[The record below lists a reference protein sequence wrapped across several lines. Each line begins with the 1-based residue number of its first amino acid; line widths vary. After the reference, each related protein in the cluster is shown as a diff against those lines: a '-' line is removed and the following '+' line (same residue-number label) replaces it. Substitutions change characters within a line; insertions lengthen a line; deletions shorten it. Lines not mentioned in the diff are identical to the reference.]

1 MKRDGTMKLTT
12 LQSQLTRA
20 SLLTTFLVL
29 LVCSAAL
36 LTYEYI
42 TSRSNWAAEMRTQA
56 DFIAHN
62 SAAALVFNDPRA
74 AQENLSLLHLQ
85 QRIHTA
91 AIYDKD
97 GRVFAFFRAQG
108 QEPLPS
114 TVDPAL
120 LRAGVVFS
128 GSSMTLAYPI
138 RHEDERVGTVYI
150 EGGHDMLGRIATYGL
165 ILIAVMSMGLGIAV
179 LFFNRLLRRVA
190 RPLDEMTQ
198 VAQEVMTKRAW
209 GLRARETEY
218 QDIGVLVNAFNNML
232 AEVQA
237 RTSELEVEMAER
249 VRAEQGLRQAD
260 RRKDEFL
267 ATLAHELRNPLAPMT
282 TALALIRREKS
293 PPEVR
298 EKSMAILQR
307 QLAQLVRLIDDLLD
321 VSRVSTGK
329 LSLRIERVEL
339 VDLLRGTVEM
349 FQGLAG
355 DKGLS
360 LSFEEPGITVP
371 LAGDAARLAQVFS
384 NLLTNACRY
393 TPLGGRIAVSVS
405 CTDDMVE
412 VAVQDSG
419 LGIEPALQ
427 HRIFD
432 LFEQGDKSLER
443 GSAGLGI
450 GLTLARQLVQLHGG
464 EITVY
469 SAGRNKGSRFMVRL
483 PLEPVDRLPSSPT
496 SPTTSSASSP
506 EPRPAASA
514 ARPMRLLVA
523 DDNVDF
529 ATSLA
534 ELLRGL
540 GHTVEVVHDGA
551 AALAAAKRHPPEV
564 ALLDIGMPHL
574 NGYEL
579 ARKLRAERDL
589 DATLL
594 VAITGWGQARDREEA
609 MRAGFDHH
617 LTKPVDPA
625 VLGGLLAN
633 AAERQPEAPPAL

>member
-1 MKRDGTMKLTT
+1 MKLTT

-42 TSRSNWAAEMRTQA
+42 TSRRNLAAEMRTQA

-97 GRVFAFFRAQG
+97 GRVFAFFRANG

-114 TVDPAL
+114 AVDPAL

-138 RHEDERVGTVYI
+138 RHEDERVGTMYL

-165 ILIAVMSMGLGIAV
+165 ILVAVMSMGLGIAV

-293 PPEVR
+293 TPEVR

-329 LSLRIERVEL
+329 LSLRIEQLEL

-405 CTDDMVE
+405 CTDDLVE

-469 SAGRNKGSRFMVRL
+469 SEGRNKGSRFMVRL
-483 PLEPVDRLPSSPT
+483 PLDLVARLPAAAPA
-496 SPTTSSASSP
+496 PAQ
-506 EPRPAASA
+506 RPATSQAA
-514 ARPMRLLVA
+514 ILARPMRLLVA

-551 AALAAAKRHPPEV
+551 AALAAAKRQPPDA

-579 ARKLRAERDL
+579 ARKLRAEREL
-589 DATLL
+589 DGTLL
-594 VAITGWGQARDREEA
+594 VAITGWGQASDREEA

-625 VLGGLLAN
+625 VLGGLLAQ
-633 AAERQPEAPPAL
+633 AAERQHEARQPL

>member
-1 MKRDGTMKLTT
+1 MKLTT

-42 TSRSNWAAEMRTQA
+42 TSRRNLAAEMRTQA

-97 GRVFAFFRAQG
+97 GRVFAFFRANG

-114 TVDPAL
+114 AVDPAL

-138 RHEDERVGTVYI
+138 RHEDERVGTMYL

-165 ILIAVMSMGLGIAV
+165 ILVAVMSMGLGIAV

-293 PPEVR
+293 TPEVR

-329 LSLRIERVEL
+329 LSLRVEQLEL

-405 CTDDMVE
+405 CTDDLVE

-469 SAGRNKGSRFMVRL
+469 SEGRNKGSRFMVRL
-483 PLEPVDRLPSSPT
+483 PLDPVARLPAAAPA
-496 SPTTSSASSP
+496 PAQ
-506 EPRPAASA
+506 RPAASL

-551 AALAAAKRHPPEV
+551 AALAAAKRQPPDA

-579 ARKLRAERDL
+579 ARKLRAEREL
-589 DATLL
+589 DGTLL
-594 VAITGWGQARDREEA
+594 VAITGWGQASDREEA

-617 LTKPVDPA
+617 LTKPVDPG
-625 VLGGLLAN
+625 VLGGLLAQ
-633 AAERQPEAPPAL
+633 AAERQHEARQPL

>member
-1 MKRDGTMKLTT
+1 MKLT

-36 LTYEYI
+36 LTYEYVTARNNW
-42 TSRSNWAAEMRTQA
+42 TSEVRTQA
-56 DFIAHN
+56 DLIAHN

-85 QRIHTA
+85 KRIDAA

-108 QEPLPS
+108 QSPLPIV
-114 TVDPAL
+114 VDPAL
-120 LRAGVVFS
+120 QRAGLLFS
-128 GSSMTLAYPI
+128 GSSLAVAYPI
-138 RHEDERVGTVYI
+138 RHEDERVGTVYL
-150 EGGHDMLGRIATYGL
+150 EASHDLLGRIATYAL
-165 ILIAVMSMGLGIAV
+165 ILAAIMSMGLGIAV
-179 LFFNRLLRRVA
+179 VFFSRLLRRVS

-198 VAQEVMTKRAW
+198 VAQEVMAKRAW
-209 GLRARETEY
+209 GLRARATEY
-218 QDIGVLVNAFNNML
+218 QDIGVLVNAFNGML
-232 AEVQA
+232 AEVQS
-237 RTSELEVEMAER
+237 RTGELEVEMAER
-249 VRAEQGLRQAD
+249 VRAEHGLRLAD

-282 TALALIRREKS
+282 TALALLRREKS

-307 QLAQLVRLIDDLLD
+307 QLAHMVRLIDDLLD

-329 LSLRIERVEL
+329 LSLRVEAVDLVDVLRGSVEL
-339 VDLLRGTVEM
+339 
-349 FQGLAG
+349 FQGTAT
-355 DKGLS
+355 DKGLT
-360 LSFEEPGITVP
+360 LTFEEPGVAVP
-371 LAGDAARLAQVFS
+371 LAGDGARLAQVFS

-393 TPLGGRIAVSVS
+393 TPSGGHIEVSVQ
-405 CTDDMVE
+405 CHDERVE

-419 LGIEPALQ
+419 LGIEPAMQ
-427 HRIFD
+427 ARIFD

-464 EITVY
+464 EITVH
-469 SAGRNKGSRFMVRL
+469 SAGRDQGSRFVVSL
-483 PLEPVDRLPSSPT
+483 PLGCAEAAPATSGTAACREPMPPPT
-496 SPTTSSASSP
+496 
-506 EPRPAASA
+506 EDGAAA
-514 ARPMRLLVA
+514 AMRVLVA

-534 ELLRGL
+534 ELLRAS
-540 GHTVEVVHDGA
+540 GHRVEVEHDGA
-551 AALAAAKRHPPEV
+551 AALAAARRRPPDV
-564 ALLDIGMPHL
+564 ALLDIGMPKL

-579 ARKLRAERDL
+579 ARRLRSDPLLANS
-589 DATLL
+589 LL
-594 VAITGWGQARDREEA
+594 VAITGWGQASDREEA
-609 MRAGFDHH
+609 LRAGFDHH
-617 LTKPVDPA
+617 LTKPVDPSM
-625 VLGGLLAN
+625 LHELLA
-633 AAERQPEAPPAL
+633 AAARRASVSVNP

>member
-1 MKRDGTMKLTT
+1 MKLTT

-36 LTYEYI
+36 LTYEYV
-42 TSRSNWAAEMRTQA
+42 TARNNWAAEMRTQA

-62 SAAALVFNDPRA
+62 STASLVFNDPRA

-97 GRVFAFFRAQG
+97 GRVFAFFRARG
-108 QEPLPS
+108 QEPLPGA
-114 TVDPAL
+114 VNPEL
-120 LRAGVVFS
+120 LRAGVLFS
-128 GSSMTLAYPI
+128 GSGLAMAYPI
-138 RHEDERVGTVYI
+138 RHEDERVGTVYL
-150 EGGHDMLGRIATYGL
+150 EGSHDMMGRIVTYGF
-165 ILIAVMSMGLGIAV
+165 ILTAVMFMGLGIAV
-179 LFFNRLLRRVA
+179 LFFNRLLRRVS

-198 VAQEVMTKRAW
+198 VAHEVMTKRAW

-218 QDIGVLVNAFNNML
+218 QDIGVLVSAFNNML

-237 RTSELEVEMAER
+237 RTSELEIEMAER
-249 VRAEQGLRQAD
+249 VRAEQSLRQAD

-282 TALALIRREKS
+282 TALALLRREKS
-293 PPEVR
+293 TAEVR
-298 EKSMAILQR
+298 EKSMTILQR
-307 QLAQLVRLIDDLLD
+307 QLAHMVRLIDDLLD

-329 LSLRIERVEL
+329 LSLRIERLEL
-339 VDLLRGTVEM
+339 VDLLRSTVEL
-349 FQGLAG
+349 FQGTAV
-355 DKGLS
+355 DKGLA
-360 LSFEEPGITVP
+360 LSFEEPGVAIP
-371 LAGDAARLAQVFS
+371 LTGDAARLSQVFS

-393 TPLGGRIAVSVS
+393 TPSGGRIAVSVS
-405 CTDDMVE
+405 RLGDLVE

-464 EITVY
+464 EINVQ
-469 SAGRNKGSRFMVRL
+469 SAGRNQGSRFVVRL
-483 PLEPVDRLPSSPT
+483 PFD
-496 SPTTSSASSP
+496 
-506 EPRPAASA
+506 PAAQMPPAPMLAERA
-514 ARPMRLLVA
+514 APAQARSLHVLVA

-534 ELLRGL
+534 ELLRGS
-540 GHTVEVVHDGA
+540 GHTVDVVHDGA
-551 AALAAAKRHPPEV
+551 AALGAAQRATPDA
-564 ALLDIGMPHL
+564 ALLDIGMPHV

-579 ARKLRAERDL
+579 ARRLRAEPALR
-589 DATLL
+589 TTML
-594 VAITGWGQARDREEA
+594 VAITGWGQASDREEA
-609 MRAGFDHH
+609 MRAGFDYH

-625 VLGGLLAN
+625 LLHGLLS
-633 AAERQPEAPPAL
+633 AAGRRSSELQRAAP

>member
-1 MKRDGTMKLTT
+1 MKTPDGSMKLTT
-12 LQSQLTRA
+12 LQGQLTRA

-36 LTYEYI
+36 LSYEYF
-42 TSRSNWAAEMRTQA
+42 TSRSSWADETRTQA
-56 DFIAHN
+56 DFIAHT

-74 AQENLSLLHLQ
+74 AQENLSLLRLQ
-85 QRIHTA
+85 RRIETA
-91 AIYDKD
+91 AIYDKE
-97 GRVFAFFRAQG
+97 GRVFAFFRANG

-114 TVDPAL
+114 TVDSAL
-120 LRAGVVFS
+120 LRDGVRFS
-128 GSSMTLAYPI
+128 GSALTMAYPI
-138 RHEDERVGTVYI
+138 RHDDERVGTVYL
-150 EGGHDMLGRIATYGL
+150 ESRHDMLGRIATYGL

-198 VAQEVMTKRAW
+198 VAHEVMAKRAW

-218 QDIGVLVNAFNNML
+218 QDIGVLVTAFNGML

-237 RTSELEVEMAER
+237 RTGELEVEMAER

-282 TALALIRREKS
+282 TALALLRRERS
-293 PPEVR
+293 TPEVR

-307 QLAQLVRLIDDLLD
+307 QLAHIVRLIDDLLD

-329 LSLRIERVEL
+329 LSLRVERVEL
-339 VDLLRGTVEM
+339 VDLIRSTVEL
-349 FQGLAG
+349 FQGTAS

-360 LSFEEPGITVP
+360 LSFEEPGVAVP
-371 LAGDAARLAQVFS
+371 LSGDAARLAQVFS

-393 TPLGGRIAVSVS
+393 TPSGGRIGVSVRR
-405 CTDDMVE
+405 TDDSVE
-412 VAVQDSG
+412 VVVQDSG
-419 LGIEPALQ
+419 LGIEPAMQ

-464 EITVY
+464 EISVH
-469 SAGRNKGSRFMVRL
+469 SEGRNRGSRFTVRL
-483 PLEPVDRLPSSPT
+483 PFDPATVLPVP
-496 SPTTSSASSP
+496 
-506 EPRPAASA
+506 PAAPA
-514 ARPMRLLVA
+514 AATSVPAVRPMRVLVA

-534 ELLRGL
+534 ELLRGA
-540 GHTVEVVHDGA
+540 GHSVEVVHDGV
-551 AALAAAKRHPPEV
+551 AALAAARRNPPDV

-579 ARKLRAERDL
+579 ARRLRAEPALGRTVL
-589 DATLL
+589 M
-594 VAITGWGQARDREEA
+594 AITGWGQASDRDEA

-625 VLGGLLAN
+625 LLGQLLAT
-633 AAERQPEAPPAL
+633 AGARAPQAPALG

>member
-1 MKRDGTMKLTT
+1 MKLTT

-42 TSRSNWAAEMRTQA
+42 TSRRNLAAEMRTQA

-97 GRVFAFFRAQG
+97 GRVFAFFRANG

-114 TVDPAL
+114 AVDPAL
-120 LRAGVVFS
+120 LRSGVVFS

-138 RHEDERVGTVYI
+138 RHEDERVGTMYL

-165 ILIAVMSMGLGIAV
+165 ILVAVMSMGLGIAV

-293 PPEVR
+293 TPEVR

-329 LSLRIERVEL
+329 LSLRIEQLEL

-405 CTDDMVE
+405 CIDDLVE

-469 SAGRNKGSRFMVRL
+469 SEGRNKGSRFMVRL
-483 PLEPVDRLPSSPT
+483 PLDPVARPPAAA
-496 SPTTSSASSP
+496 PAP
-506 EPRPAASA
+506 AQRPATSQAASL

-551 AALAAAKRHPPEV
+551 AALAAAKRQPPDA

-574 NGYEL
+574 NGYEV
-579 ARKLRAERDL
+579 ARKLRAEREL
-589 DATLL
+589 DGTLL
-594 VAITGWGQARDREEA
+594 VAITGWGQASDREEA

-617 LTKPVDPA
+617 LTKPVDPG
-625 VLGGLLAN
+625 VLGGLLAQ
-633 AAERQPEAPPAL
+633 AAERQHEARQPL

>member
-1 MKRDGTMKLTT
+1 MKLTT

-36 LTYEYI
+36 LTYEYF
-42 TSRSNWAAEMRTQA
+42 TSRSNWSAEMRTQA

-91 AIYDKD
+91 AVYDKE
-97 GRVFAFFRAQG
+97 GRVFAFFRARG

-114 TVDPAL
+114 AVDPAL
-120 LRAGVVFS
+120 LRAGVLFS
-128 GSSMTLAYPI
+128 GSSLAMAYPI
-138 RHEDERVGTVYI
+138 RHEDERVGTVYL
-150 EGGHDMLGRIATYGL
+150 EGSHDLLGRIATYGL
-165 ILIAVMSMGLGIAV
+165 ILVAVMSMGLGIAV
-179 LFFNRLLRRVA
+179 LFFSRLLRRVS

-198 VAQEVMTKRAW
+198 VAQEVMSKRAW

-218 QDIGVLVNAFNNML
+218 QDIGVLVSAFNNML

-237 RTSELEVEMAER
+237 RTGELEVEMAER

-282 TALALIRREKS
+282 TALALLRREKS
-293 PPEVR
+293 TPEVR
-298 EKSMAILQR
+298 EKSMTILQR
-307 QLAQLVRLIDDLLD
+307 QLAHMVRLIDDLLD

-329 LSLRIERVEL
+329 LSLRIERLEL
-339 VDLLRGTVEM
+339 VDILRSTVEL
-349 FQGLAG
+349 FQGLAA

-360 LSFEEPGITVP
+360 LSFEEPGVTVP
-371 LAGDAARLAQVFS
+371 LAGDAARLTQVFS
-384 NLLTNACRY
+384 NLLSNACRY
-393 TPLGGRIAVSVS
+393 TPLGGRIAVSLVRV
-405 CTDDMVE
+405 DGLVE

-464 EITVY
+464 EITVH
-469 SAGRNKGSRFMVRL
+469 SAGRNQGSRFVVRL
-483 PLEPVDRLPSSPT
+483 PLEPPSQLP
-496 SPTTSSASSP
+496 
-506 EPRPAASA
+506 PAAA
-514 ARPMRLLVA
+514 APAPRRVSGEAPPMRVLVA

-534 ELLRGL
+534 ELLRGA

-551 AALAAAKRHPPEV
+551 AALTAARREAPDV

-574 NGYEL
+574 NGYDL
-579 ARKLRAERDL
+579 ARKLRAEPALQD
-589 DATLL
+589 TLL
-594 VAITGWGQARDREEA
+594 VAITGWGQASDREEA
-609 MRAGFDHH
+609 LRAGFDHH

-625 VLGGLLAN
+625 LLSGLLAS
-633 AAERQPEAPPAL
+633 AGRRQPEARSAH

>member
-1 MKRDGTMKLTT
+1 MMRRDGTMKLTT

-36 LTYEYI
+36 LSYEYF

-56 DFIAHN
+56 DFIALN
-62 SAAALVFNDPRA
+62 SAAPLVFNDPRA

-85 QRIHTA
+85 RRIEAA
-91 AIYDKD
+91 AIYDKE
-97 GRVFAFFRAQG
+97 GRVFAFFRASG

-114 TVDPAL
+114 AVSPSL
-120 LRAGVVFS
+120 LSAGVSFS
-128 GSSMTLAYPI
+128 GSSLAMAYPI
-138 RHEDERVGTVYI
+138 RHDDERVGTVYL
-150 EGGHDMLGRIATYGL
+150 EGRHDMMGRIATYGF
-165 ILIAVMSMGLGIAV
+165 ILMAVMFMGLGIAV

-198 VAQEVMTKRAW
+198 VAHDVMTKRAW

-218 QDIGVLVNAFNNML
+218 QDIGVLVTAFNGML

-237 RTSELEVEMAER
+237 RTGELEVEMAER

-282 TALALIRREKS
+282 TALALLRREKS
-293 PPEVR
+293 TPEVR
-298 EKSMAILQR
+298 EKSMTILQR
-307 QLAQLVRLIDDLLD
+307 QLAHMVRLIDDLLD

-329 LSLRIERVEL
+329 LSLRVERLELVEL
-339 VDLLRGTVEM
+339 LRSTVEL
-349 FQGLAG
+349 FQGTAG

-360 LSFEEPGITVP
+360 LSFEEPGVAVP
-371 LAGDAARLAQVFS
+371 LTGDTARLSQVFS

-393 TPLGGRIAVSVS
+393 TPSGGRIVVSVS
-405 CTDDMVE
+405 RSADLVE

-464 EITVY
+464 EISVH
-469 SAGRNKGSRFMVRL
+469 SAGRDQGSRFVVRL
-483 PLEPVDRLPSSPT
+483 PYDEAAMLPAP
-496 SPTTSSASSP
+496 AAA
-506 EPRPAASA
+506 PRPEAIAAPA
-514 ARPMRLLVA
+514 APLHVLVA

-529 ATSLA
+529 AMSLA
-534 ELLRGL
+534 ELLRGS
-540 GHTVEVVHDGA
+540 GHAVDVVHDGA
-551 AALAAAKRHPPEV
+551 AALAAAQRHSPDA
-564 ALLDIGMPHL
+564 ALLDIGMPNL

-579 ARKLRAERDL
+579 ARKLRAEPALRS
-589 DATLL
+589 TLL
-594 VAITGWGQARDREEA
+594 VAITGWGQASDRDEA

-625 VLGGLLAN
+625 LLGHLLA
-633 AAERQPEAPPAL
+633 AAAGARRLSEGRGAR

>member
-1 MKRDGTMKLTT
+1 MKLTT

-20 SLLTTFLVL
+20 SLLTTFFVL

-36 LTYEYI
+36 LTYEYV

-56 DFIAHN
+56 DFIAHT

-85 QRIHTA
+85 QRIEAA

-97 GRVFAFFRAQG
+97 GRVFAFFRARG

-114 TVDPAL
+114 SVNGSL
-120 LRAGVVFS
+120 LREGVIFS
-128 GSSMTLAYPI
+128 GSSLTLAYPI
-138 RHEDERVGTVYI
+138 RHDDERVGTVYL
-150 EGGHDMLGRIATYGL
+150 EGRHDMLGRILTYGF
-165 ILIAVMSMGLGIAV
+165 ILMAVMFMGLGIAV

-198 VAQEVMTKRAW
+198 VAHEVMTRRAW

-218 QDIGVLVNAFNNML
+218 QDIGVLVTAFNGML

-237 RTSELEVEMAER
+237 RTGELEVEMAER
-249 VRAEQGLRQAD
+249 VRAEQSLRLAD

-282 TALALIRREKS
+282 TALALLRREKS
-293 PPEVR
+293 TPEVR
-298 EKSMAILQR
+298 EKSMTILQR
-307 QLAQLVRLIDDLLD
+307 QLAHMVRLIDDLLD

-329 LSLRIERVEL
+329 LSLRVERLELVEL
-339 VDLLRGTVEM
+339 LRSTVEL
-349 FQGLAG
+349 FQGLAA

-371 LAGDAARLAQVFS
+371 LAGDAARLTQVFS
-384 NLLTNACRY
+384 NLLSNACRY
-393 TPLGGRIAVSVS
+393 TPLGGRIAVSLTKV
-405 CTDDMVE
+405 DDLVE

-464 EITVY
+464 EITVH
-469 SAGRNKGSRFMVRL
+469 SAGRNQGSRFVVRL
-483 PLEPVDRLPSSPT
+483 PLETSAQLPPPAGATPPRLP
-496 SPTTSSASSP
+496 AR
-506 EPRPAASA
+506 E
-514 ARPMRLLVA
+514 ARPLHVLVA

-534 ELLRGL
+534 ELLRGA
-540 GHTVEVVHDGA
+540 GHAVDVVHDGA
-551 AALAAAKRHPPEV
+551 AALETARRHPPEA
-564 ALLDIGMPHL
+564 ALLDIGMPQL

-579 ARKLRAERDL
+579 ARRLKADPALQR
-589 DATLL
+589 TVF
-594 VAITGWGQARDREEA
+594 VAITGWGQASDREEA
-609 MRAGFDHH
+609 LKAGFDHH

-625 VLGGLLAN
+625 LLAGLLA
-633 AAERQPEAPPAL
+633 AVGQRLPEARHVT

>member
-1 MKRDGTMKLTT
+1 MKLTT
-12 LQSQLTRA
+12 LHSQLTRA

-36 LTYEYI
+36 LTYEYV
-42 TSRSNWAAEMRTQA
+42 TSRNSWAAEMRTQA

-97 GRVFAFFRAQG
+97 GRVFAFFRARG
-108 QEPLPS
+108 QDPLPS
-114 TVDPAL
+114 AVDPAL

-128 GSSMTLAYPI
+128 GSSLVMAYPI
-138 RHEDERVGTVYI
+138 RHEDERVGTVYL

-165 ILIAVMSMGLGIAV
+165 ILVAVMSMGLGIAV

-190 RPLDEMTQ
+190 RPLNEMTQ
-198 VAQEVMTKRAW
+198 VAHEVMTKRAW

-218 QDIGVLVNAFNNML
+218 QDIAVLVNAFNNML

-282 TALALIRREKS
+282 TALALIRRERS
-293 PPEVR
+293 TPEVR

-329 LSLRIERVEL
+329 LSLRIEPLEL
-339 VDLLRGTVEM
+339 VDLLRSTVEM
-349 FQGLAG
+349 FQGLAA

-360 LSFEEPGITVP
+360 LSFEEPGMTVP

-405 CTDDMVE
+405 CVSDMVE

-464 EITVY
+464 EITVH
-469 SAGRNKGSRFMVRL
+469 SAGRNKGSRFIVRL
-483 PLEPVDRLPSSPT
+483 PLDPTAQVPSPA
-496 SPTTSSASSP
+496 PAH
-506 EPRPAASA
+506 RPAAA
-514 ARPMRLLVA
+514 DARPMRLLVA

-534 ELLRGL
+534 ELLRGQ

-551 AALAAAKRHPPEV
+551 AALSAARRQAPEV

-579 ARKLRAERDL
+579 ARKLRAERGL
-589 DATLL
+589 DDTLL
-594 VAITGWGQARDREEA
+594 VAITGWGQASDREEA
-609 MRAGFDHH
+609 LRAGFDHH
-617 LTKPVDPA
+617 LTKPVDPTL
-625 VLGGLLAN
+625 LGGLLAT
-633 AAERQPEAPPAL
+633 ASLRRPEARQVH

>member
-1 MKRDGTMKLTT
+1 MTGRDGAVKLTT

-91 AIYDKD
+91 AIYDKE
-97 GRVFAFFRAQG
+97 GRVFAFFRARG
-108 QEPLPS
+108 QEPLPHLL
-114 TVDPAL
+114 DPAL
-120 LRAGVVFS
+120 LRAGVIFS
-128 GSSMTLAYPI
+128 GSTLTMAYPI
-138 RHEDERVGTVYI
+138 RHEDERVGTVYL
-150 EGGHDMLGRIATYGL
+150 EGGHDMLGRIVTYGL
-165 ILIAVMSMGLGIAV
+165 ILVAVMSMGLGIAV

-198 VAQEVMTKRAW
+198 VAQEVMAHRAW

-218 QDIGVLVNAFNNML
+218 QDIGVLVAAFNGML

-237 RTSELEVEMAER
+237 RTGELEVEMAER

-282 TALALIRREKS
+282 TALALLRRERS
-293 PPEVR
+293 TPEVR
-298 EKSMAILQR
+298 EKSMTILQR
-307 QLAQLVRLIDDLLD
+307 QLAQMVRLIDDLLD

-329 LSLRIERVEL
+329 LSLRIERLEL
-339 VDLLRGTVEM
+339 VDLLRSTVEL
-349 FQGLAG
+349 FQGTAA

-360 LSFEEPGITVP
+360 LSFEEPGIAVP

-384 NLLTNACRY
+384 NLLSNACRY
-393 TPLGGRIAVSVS
+393 TPLGGRIAVSV
-405 CTDDMVE
+405 TRHDDLVD

-419 LGIEPALQ
+419 LGIDPSLQ

-464 EITVY
+464 EISVH
-469 SAGRNKGSRFMVRL
+469 SAGRNQGSRFVVRL
-483 PLEPVDRLPSSPT
+483 PLDQALQLPP
-496 SPTTSSASSP
+496 P
-506 EPRPAASA
+506 PAAATAPRA
-514 ARPMRLLVA
+514 AASDARSLRVLVA

-534 ELLRGL
+534 ELLRGF
-540 GHTVEVVHDGA
+540 GHVVDVVHDGA
-551 AALAAAKRHPPEV
+551 AALTAAQRQVPEV

-579 ARKLRAERDL
+579 ARKLRAEPGL
-589 DATLL
+589 NSTLM
-594 VAITGWGQARDREEA
+594 VAITGWGQASDREEA
-609 MRAGFDHH
+609 LRAGFDLH

-625 VLGGLLAN
+625 LLSGLLF
-633 AAERQPEAPPAL
+633 AASQRQPEARRAL

>member
-1 MKRDGTMKLTT
+1 MKLTT
-12 LQSQLTRA
+12 LQAQLTRA

-29 LVCSAAL
+29 LLCSAAL
-36 LTYEYI
+36 LSYEYF
-42 TSRSNWAAEMRTQA
+42 TARNNWAAEMRTQA

-62 SAAALVFNDPRA
+62 STASLVFNDPRA

-97 GRVFAFFRAQG
+97 GRVFAFFRARG
-108 QEPLPS
+108 QEPLPGA
-114 TVDPAL
+114 VNPAL
-120 LRAGVVFS
+120 LRAGELFS
-128 GSSMTLAYPI
+128 GSTLMMAYPI
-138 RHEDERVGTVYI
+138 RHEDERVGTVYL
-150 EGGHDMLGRIATYGL
+150 EGSHDMMGRIATYGF
-165 ILIAVMSMGLGIAV
+165 ILTAVMFMGLGIAV
-179 LFFNRLLRRVA
+179 LFFNRLLRRVS

-198 VAQEVMTKRAW
+198 VAHEVMTKRAW

-218 QDIGVLVNAFNNML
+218 QDIGVLVNAFNDML

-237 RTSELEVEMAER
+237 RTGELEIEMAER
-249 VRAEQGLRQAD
+249 VRAEQSLRQAD

-282 TALALIRREKS
+282 TALALLRREKS
-293 PPEVR
+293 TPEVR
-298 EKSMAILQR
+298 EKSMTILQR
-307 QLAQLVRLIDDLLD
+307 QLAHMVRLIDDLLD

-339 VDLLRGTVEM
+339 VDLLRSTVEL
-349 FQGLAG
+349 FQGTAA

-360 LSFEEPGITVP
+360 LSFEEPGVAIP
-371 LAGDAARLAQVFS
+371 LTGDAARLSQVFS

-393 TPLGGRIAVSVS
+393 TPSGGRIAVSVS
-405 CTDDMVE
+405 RMGDLVD

-464 EITVY
+464 EINVQ
-469 SAGRNKGSRFMVRL
+469 SAGRNQGSRFVVRL
-483 PLEPVDRLPSSPT
+483 PFDPSLKLPSP
-496 SPTTSSASSP
+496 PLAHA
-506 EPRPAASA
+506 ERAAPAETRS
-514 ARPMRLLVA
+514 LHVLVA

-534 ELLRGL
+534 ELLRGA
-540 GHTVEVVHDGA
+540 GHTVDVVHDGS
-551 AALAAAKRHPPEV
+551 AALAAAQRHTPDA
-564 ALLDIGMPHL
+564 ALLDIGMPHV
-574 NGYEL
+574 NGYDL
-579 ARKLRAERDL
+579 ARRLRTEPALR
-589 DATLL
+589 TTML
-594 VAITGWGQARDREEA
+594 VAITGWGQASDREEA

-625 VLGGLLAN
+625 LLHGLLAL
-633 AAERQPEAPPAL
+633 AGRRGQVAGIA